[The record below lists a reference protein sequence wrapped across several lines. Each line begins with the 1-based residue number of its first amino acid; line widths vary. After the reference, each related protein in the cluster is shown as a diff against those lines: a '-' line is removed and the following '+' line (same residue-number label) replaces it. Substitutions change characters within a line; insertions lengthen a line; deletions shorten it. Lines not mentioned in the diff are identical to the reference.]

1 MMKDYTPFKENGK
14 IEAAAPDPY
23 PPLEVEGPN
32 PQYARLLGI
41 DMAGGRSEMTSVTQY
56 LYHSWTLPD
65 FDNAIHIL
73 RQIAMVE
80 MHHLDMLGVLIEKLG
95 GNPKYLSVQ
104 NRPMVWNGGMVTY
117 NRTPA
122 MAIRDDMLLEQT
134 AIDTYRK
141 QLLVIRDAHVAAV
154 IRRILMDEE
163 IHLLLFKRL
172 LASTGIRPQPR

>member
-1 MMKDYTPFKENGK
+1 MKDYTPFKENGK
-14 IEAAAPDPY
+14 VEAAAPEPY

-41 DMAGGRSEMTSVTQY
+41 DMAGGRGEMTSITQY

-65 FDNAIHIL
+65 FDNAAPTL
-73 RQIAMVE
+73 RQIAQVE

-95 GNPKYLSVQ
+95 GNPKYQAVQ
-104 NRPMVWNGGMVTY
+104 NRPAIWTGGMVTY

-122 MAIRDDMLLEQT
+122 MAIRDNMALEQS

-141 QLLVIRDAHVAAV
+141 QLLVIRDTHVAAV